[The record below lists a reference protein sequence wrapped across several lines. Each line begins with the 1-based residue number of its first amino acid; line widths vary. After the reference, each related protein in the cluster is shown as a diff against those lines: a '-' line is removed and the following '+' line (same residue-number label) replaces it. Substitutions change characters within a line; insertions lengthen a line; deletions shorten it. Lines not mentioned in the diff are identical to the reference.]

1 MVGALELLAP
11 DGRLLAAVDPQTC
24 RRFITV
30 DPAGTSA
37 DRAKE
42 VRGRERSF
50 TVCQI
55 WDQPRGELS
64 RFLILRHQVRG
75 HLGFGEI
82 KSTLEELHAQWRP
95 ERIWIENEKLGIATV
110 DQLAPRLPI
119 AAIPTRGRD
128 KAIRASRLLNKLER
142 GEVFL
147 PAYENSWRHAL
158 EAELL
163 SWTGDER
170 EPADQIDA
178 AAYAAIIADTAAP
191 GILRIEPVVFR

>member
-110 DQLAPRLPI
+110 DQLA
-119 AAIPTRGRD
+119 
-128 KAIRASRLLNKLER
+128 SRLLNKLER